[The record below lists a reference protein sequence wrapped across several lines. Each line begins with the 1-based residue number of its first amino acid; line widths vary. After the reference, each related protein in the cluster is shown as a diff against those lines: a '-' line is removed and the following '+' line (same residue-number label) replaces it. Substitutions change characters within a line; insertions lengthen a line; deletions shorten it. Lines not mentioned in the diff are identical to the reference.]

1 VHFWPEHDASV
12 RVDERGGWRALDVVI
27 LLGPRPLALERDE
40 ADLHRGQQRQHRF
53 ALRRFEIDREHRE
66 AAGFVLLENL
76 LQVGKLPTAAGSTR
90 EPEGD
95 QHDATAIVGK
105 LHLLASGAASTLAL
119 RAGAQSTSIAG
130 RVVAGDSG
138 DPVPNARVTLTG
150 ASQDVAVHLTDAD
163 GHFTFSA
170 SSGPHRLVVSKPG
183 YARAE
188 VTMNRARATEISLH
202 RGAVIPGRV
211 VDEFGDAVIESRVS
225 AEAVSSGSP
234 NAATLASTVR
244 GG

>member
-1 VHFWPEHDASV
+1 MAFLNKAAAAACLPAFVAASPCAS
-12 RVDERGGWRALDVVI
+12 RALSRGVSS
-27 LLGPRPLALERDE
+27 RMRCFAAAAL
-40 ADLHRGQQRQHRF
+40 
-53 ALRRFEIDREHRE
+53 
-66 AAGFVLLENL
+66 VL
-76 LQVGKLPTAAGSTR
+76 
-90 EPEGD
+90 
-95 QHDATAIVGK
+95 
-105 LHLLASGAASTLAL
+105 STLAL

-202 RGAVIPGRV
+202 RGAVIAGRV